1 MKDWNLLVWLSQLGL
16 NVAVPPA
23 VFLWLAVWVCNRFG
37 WGQWVIWVAAGL
49 GLYCAITGF
58 VSSLR
63 TLTRLTKRKEPENN
77 TVSFNEHE

>member
-23 VFLWLAVWVCNRFG
+23 VFLWLAVWLRGRFD
-37 WGQWVIWVAAGL
+37 WGQWIIWVAAVL
-49 GLYCAITGF
+49 GLFCAVAGF

-63 TLTRLTKRKEPENN
+63 TLHRFTKGKEPENKA
-77 TVSFNEHE
+77 VSFNEHE